1 MRWLLLLV
9 PISLALGYAVHAP
22 TLVVFV
28 AGVFAIVPLASLV
41 KDATESLAHRV
52 GSTIGGLL
60 NVSFGNA
67 AELILALFVLRAG
80 EAEVAKAQITG
91 SLIGNSL
98 LGLGLGATFGGF
110 KFARQKFDAAK
121 IGSLSSLLIL
131 VVFAL
136 LIPAMFDYT
145 ERGLKGVPDPT
156 KLDERMSLG
165 VAVILIII
173 YIANLVYTLYTHRDT
188 FADADATED
197 EAPPTAE
204 PVTGAREPVWRPVGT
219 LLLATV
225 FVALEAEMVS
235 HSLDSAAGSLGVSKF
250 FLGITLLAVVGNAAE
265 YLSAIYFARKGRMDL
280 VMGITLGSTIQV
292 ALLVAPILVLASFA
306 MGHPMTLVFR
316 SPLELVAVAAAAF
329 CVNAI
334 ARDGETNW
342 FEGVL
347 LLGVY
352 TILAI
357 AFFYVTP

>member
-1 MRWLLLLV
+1 MMRWLLALV
-9 PISLALGYAVHAP
+9 PVSLAMEYLLHAP
-22 TLVVFV
+22 PTFTFIV
-28 AGVFAIVPLASLV
+28 AVLAIIPLASMV
-41 KDATESLAHRV
+41 KDATEDVAAHV
-52 GSTIGGLL
+52 GSTVGGLL

-80 EAEVAKAQITG
+80 EPNVAKAQITG

-110 KFARQKFDAAK
+110 KTARQKFDRDK
-121 IGSLSSLLIL
+121 VGTLSSLLIL

-145 ERGLKGVPDPT
+145 ERGLKAVADPT

-165 VAVILIII
+165 VAIVLILI
-173 YIANLVYTLYTHRDT
+173 YVANLVFTLVTHRDT
-188 FADADATED
+188 FADADSD
-197 EAPPTAE
+197 EH
-204 PVTGAREPVWRPVGT
+204 GSSNRPLSRGILTLVG
-219 LLLATV
+219 ATV
-225 FVALEAEMVS
+225 VVAIEAEIVSGSLEAAS
-235 HSLDSAAGSLGVSKF
+235 KSLGLSTF

-265 YLSAIYFARKGRMDL
+265 YLSAVYFARKDRMDL

-292 ALLVAPILVLASFA
+292 ALLVAPILVLASYA

-352 TILAI
+352 VILAI

>member
-1 MRWLLLLV
+1 MRWLLALV
-9 PISLALGYAVHAP
+9 PVALVMEHVLHAP
-22 TLVVFV
+22 ALWTFAV
-28 AGVFAIVPLASLV
+28 AVAAIIPLASLV
-41 KDATESLAHRV
+41 KDATEEVATHL

-67 AELILALFVLRAG
+67 SELILALFVLRAG
-80 EAEVAKAQITG
+80 EPEVAKAQITG

-98 LGLGLGATFGGF
+98 LGLGLGAAFGGL
-110 KFARQKFDAAK
+110 KFMTQKFDARR
-121 IGSLSSLLIL
+121 IGVLSTLLTL

-136 LIPAMFDYT
+136 LIPAMFDLT
-145 ERGLKGVPDPT
+145 ERGLKNVPDPT
-156 KLDERMSLG
+156 NLDERMSLG
-165 VAVILIII
+165 VSVLLILI
-173 YIANLVYTLYTHRDT
+173 YVANLVYTLVTHRDA
-188 FADADATED
+188 FADAGGEEGEGHAPSGKPLGRSIATL
-197 EAPPTAE
+197 
-204 PVTGAREPVWRPVGT
+204 VV
-219 LLLATV
+219 ATV
-225 FVALEAEMVS
+225 FVALVAETVS
-235 HSLDSAAGSLGVSKF
+235 GSLETASSGLGVSKF

-265 YLSAIYFARKGRMDL
+265 YISAVYFARKDRMDL

-292 ALLVAPILVLASFA
+292 GLLVAPILVLASFA

-342 FEGVL
+342 FEGAL

-352 TILAI
+352 LILAV

>member
-1 MRWLLLLV
+1 MRWLLALV
-9 PISLALGYAVHAP
+9 PVSLAMEYLFHAP
-22 TLVVFV
+22 ATLVFV
-28 AGVFAIVPLASLV
+28 VSVLAIVPLASMV
-41 KDATESLAHRV
+41 KDATEDVAAHV

-67 AELILALFVLRAG
+67 AELILALFVLHAG
-80 EAEVAKAQITG
+80 QPDVAKAQITG

-110 KFARQKFDAAK
+110 KVARQKFDRDK
-121 IGSLSSLLIL
+121 VGTLSSLLVL

-145 ERGLKGVPDPT
+145 ERGLKGISDPSR
-156 KLDERMSLG
+156 LDERMSLG
-165 VAVILIII
+165 VAIVLILI
-173 YIANLVYTLYTHRDT
+173 YLANLVFTLVTHRDT
-188 FADADATED
+188 FADADSDEPED
-197 EAPPTAE
+197 CSPAGKPLSRGILTL
-204 PVTGAREPVWRPVGT
+204 VG
-219 LLLATV
+219 ATV
-225 FVALEAEMVS
+225 MVAIEAEIVSGSLEAAS
-235 HSLDSAAGSLGVSKF
+235 KSLGLSPF

-265 YLSAIYFARKGRMDL
+265 YLSAVYFARKDRMDL

-292 ALLVAPILVLASFA
+292 ALLVAPILVLASFL

-334 ARDGETNW
+334 SRDGETNW

-352 TILAI
+352 GILSI
-357 AFFYVTP
+357 AFFFVTP

>member
-1 MRWLLLLV
+1 MRWLLALV
-9 PISLALGYAVHAP
+9 PVSLILEYVVHAP
-22 TLVVFV
+22 ATWVFV
-28 AGVFAIVPLASLV
+28 AGVLAIIPLASLV
-41 KDATESLAHRV
+41 KDATEQVASRL

-67 AELILALFVLRAG
+67 SELILALFVLAAG
-80 EAEVAKAQITG
+80 EPNVAKAQITG

-110 KFARQKFDAAK
+110 KFARQKFSRDK
-121 IGSLSSLLIL
+121 VGVLSSLLTL

-145 ERGLKGVPDPT
+145 ERGIKNIPDPT
-156 KLDERMSLG
+156 SLDERMSLG
-165 VAVILIII
+165 VSVVLIVV
-173 YIANLVYTLYTHRDT
+173 YLANLFYTLVTHRDA
-188 FADADATED
+188 FDAAEEHHAPG
-197 EAPPTAE
+197 EAQAPL
-204 PVTGAREPVWRPVGT
+204 WRAITT
-219 LLLATV
+219 LLVATI
-225 FVALEAEMVS
+225 FVAIEAEIVS
-235 HSLDSAAGSLGVSKF
+235 GALDQAAEAFGLTKF
-250 FLGITLLAVVGNAAE
+250 FLGITLLAVVGNFAE
-265 YLSAIYFARKGRMDL
+265 YLSAVYFARKNQMGL

-292 ALLVAPILVLASFA
+292 ALLVAPILVIASFL

-347 LLGVY
+347 LLCVY
-352 TILAI
+352 LILSI
-357 AFFYVTP
+357 AFFFVSP

>member
-1 MRWLLLLV
+1 MRWLLALV
-9 PISLALGYAVHAP
+9 PISLAMEYLFHAP
-22 TLVVFV
+22 PTLTFVVAV
-28 AGVFAIVPLASLV
+28 LAIVPLASMV
-41 KDATESLAHRV
+41 KDATEGVASHV
-52 GSTIGGLL
+52 GTTIGGLL

-80 EAEVAKAQITG
+80 NPDVAKAQITG

-110 KFARQKFDAAK
+110 KTARQKFDRDK
-121 IGSLSSLLIL
+121 VGTLSSLLIL

-136 LIPAMFDYT
+136 MIPAMFDYT
-145 ERGLKGVPDPT
+145 ERGLKGVPDPS
-156 KLDERMSLG
+156 KLDEKMSLG
-165 VAVILIII
+165 VAAILILI
-173 YIANLVYTLYTHRDT
+173 YLANLVFTLVTHRDA
-188 FADADATED
+188 FADADSDAPED
-197 EAPPTAE
+197 CE
-204 PVTGAREPVWRPVGT
+204 PKTPLKRSLLTLVG
-219 LLLATV
+219 ATV
-225 FVALEAEMVS
+225 MVAIEAEIVS
-235 HSLDSAAGSLGVSKF
+235 GNLEKASTSFGLSKF

-265 YLSAIYFARKGRMDL
+265 YLSAVYFARKDRMDL

-292 ALLVAPILVLASFA
+292 GLLVAPILVLASYA

-352 TILAI
+352 SILAI

>member
-1 MRWLLLLV
+1 MRWLLGLV
-9 PISLALGYAVHAP
+9 PVALLMEHVFHAP
-22 TLVVFV
+22 ALWT
-28 AGVFAIVPLASLV
+28 FAISVAAIIPLASLV
-41 KDATESLAHRV
+41 KDATEEVATHL

-67 AELILALFVLRAG
+67 SELILALFVLKAG

-98 LGLGLGATFGGF
+98 LGLGLGATFGGV
-110 KFARQKFDAAK
+110 KFAKQKFDRDK
-121 IGSLSSLLIL
+121 VGVLSSLLTL

-145 ERGLKGVPDPT
+145 ERGIKNVPNPT
-156 KLDERMSLG
+156 LLDERMSVG
-165 VAVILIII
+165 VAILLILI
-173 YIANLVYTLYTHRDT
+173 YIANLVYTLVTHRDT
-188 FADADATED
+188 FADADEHD
-197 EAPPTAE
+197 APPGKPLWKSVA
-204 PVTGAREPVWRPVGT
+204 T
-219 LLLATV
+219 LVVATV
-225 FVALEAEMVS
+225 FVALVSEAVS
-235 HSLDSAAGSLGVSKF
+235 GSLESASSSLGVSKF

-265 YLSAIYFARKGRMDL
+265 YITAVYFARKDKMGL

-292 ALLVAPILVLASFA
+292 GLLVAPILVLASFVI
-306 MGHPMTLVFR
+306 GEHPMTLVFR

-352 TILAI
+352 AILAV

>member
-1 MRWLLLLV
+1 MMRWLLALV
-9 PISLALGYAVHAP
+9 PVSLAMEYLFHAP
-22 TLVVFV
+22 PTLNFIV
-28 AGVFAIVPLASLV
+28 GVLAIVPLASMV
-41 KDATESLAHRV
+41 KDATERVAAHV

-60 NVSFGNA
+60 NVTFGNVS
-67 AELILALFVLRAG
+67 ELILALFVLRAG
-80 EAEVAKAQITG
+80 QPDVAKAQITG

-110 KFARQKFDAAK
+110 KFHKQKFDRDK
-121 IGSLSSLLIL
+121 VGVLSSLLTL
-131 VVFAL
+131 TVFAL

-145 ERGLKGVPDPT
+145 ERGLKGVIDPT
-156 KLDERMSLG
+156 ALDVKMSLG
-165 VAVILIII
+165 VAVLLIFI
-173 YIANLVYTLYTHRDT
+173 YLMNLVYTLVTHKDT
-188 FADADATED
+188 FQDADSDEPCDIATTPLGK
-197 EAPPTAE
+197 A
-204 PVTGAREPVWRPVGT
+204 VGT

-225 FVALEAEMVS
+225 FVAVEAEIVS
-235 HSLDSAAGSLGVSKF
+235 GALDVAATSFGLSKF
-250 FLGITLLAVVGNAAE
+250 FLGITLLAIVGNAAE
-265 YLSAIYFARKGRMDL
+265 YLSAVYFARKNRMDL

-306 MGHPMTLVFR
+306 MGNPMTLVFR

-352 TILAI
+352 AMLGV

>member
-1 MRWLLLLV
+1 MRWLLALV
-9 PISLALGYAVHAP
+9 PVSLAMEHLFHAP
-22 TLVVFV
+22 ALWTFVVSV
-28 AGVFAIVPLASLV
+28 LAIIPLASLV
-41 KDATESLAHRV
+41 KDATEEVATHL

-67 AELILALFVLRAG
+67 SELILALFVLRAG
-80 EAEVAKAQITG
+80 EADVAKAQITG

-98 LGLGLGATFGGF
+98 LGLGLGATFGGV
-110 KFARQKFDAAK
+110 KYAVQKFDGK
-121 IGSLSSLLIL
+121 RVGVLSSLLTL

-145 ERGLKGVPDPT
+145 ERDIKHVADPSN
-156 KLDERMSLG
+156 LDLRMSLG
-165 VAVILIII
+165 VAVLLILI
-173 YIANLVYTLYTHRDT
+173 YFANLIYTLVTHRDT
-188 FADADATED
+188 FADND
-197 EAPPTAE
+197 EPHDVSGKPLWRS
-204 PVTGAREPVWRPVGT
+204 VTT
-219 LLLATV
+219 LLVATV
-225 FVALEAEMVS
+225 FVALVSEAVS
-235 HSLDSAAGSLGVSKF
+235 GSLEAASSSLGVSKF

-265 YLSAIYFARKGRMDL
+265 YITAVYFARKDRMDL

-292 ALLVAPILVLASFA
+292 GLLVAPILVLASFA

-334 ARDGETNW
+334 SRDGETNW

-352 TILAI
+352 LILSV
-357 AFFYVTP
+357 AFYYVTP

>member
-1 MRWLLLLV
+1 MMRWLLALV
-9 PISLALGYAVHAP
+9 PVSLAMEYLFHAAP
-22 TLVVFV
+22 TLTFVVSV
-28 AGVFAIVPLASLV
+28 LAIIPLASMV
-41 KDATESLAHRV
+41 KDATEDVAAHV

-80 EAEVAKAQITG
+80 EANVAKAQITG

-110 KFARQKFDAAK
+110 KTARQKFDRDK
-121 IGSLSSLLIL
+121 VGTLSSLLIL

-136 LIPAMFDYT
+136 MIPAMFDYT
-145 ERGLKGVPDPT
+145 ERGLKEVADPT

-165 VAVILIII
+165 VAIVLILI
-173 YIANLVYTLYTHRDT
+173 YVANLIFTLVTHRDT
-188 FADADATED
+188 FADADSDEPEDCTPSGKPLSRGILTLVGATIVVAI
-197 EAPPTAE
+197 EAE
-204 PVTGAREPVWRPVGT
+204 IVSGS
-219 LLLATV
+219 
-225 FVALEAEMVS
+225 LEAAS
-235 HSLDSAAGSLGVSKF
+235 KSLGLSTF

-265 YLSAIYFARKGRMDL
+265 YLSAVYFARKDRMDL

-292 ALLVAPILVLASFA
+292 ALLVAPILVLASYA

-334 ARDGETNW
+334 SRDGETNW

-352 TILAI
+352 MILSI

>member
-1 MRWLLLLV
+1 MMRWLLALV
-9 PISLALGYAVHAP
+9 PVALAMEHVFHAP
-22 TLVVFV
+22 ALWT
-28 AGVFAIVPLASLV
+28 FAVSVLAIIPLASVV
-41 KDATESLAHRV
+41 KDATEEVATHL

-67 AELILALFVLRAG
+67 SELILALFVLRAG
-80 EAEVAKAQITG
+80 EPEVAKAQITG

-98 LGLGLGATFGGF
+98 LGLGLGATFGGV
-110 KFARQKFDAAK
+110 KYATQKFDGK
-121 IGSLSSLLIL
+121 RVGVLSSLLTL

-145 ERGLKGVPDPT
+145 ERGIKHVANPEA
-156 KLDERMSLG
+156 LDQRMSLG
-165 VAVILIII
+165 VSVLLILI
-173 YIANLVYTLYTHRDT
+173 YLANLVYTLVTHRDT
-188 FADADATED
+188 FADND
-197 EAPPTAE
+197 EPHDVSGKPL
-204 PVTGAREPVWRPVGT
+204 WRSVAT
-219 LLLATV
+219 LLVATV
-225 FVALEAEMVS
+225 FVAFVSEAVSGSLE
-235 HSLDSAAGSLGVSKF
+235 SASSSLGVSKF

-265 YLSAIYFARKGRMDL
+265 YITAVYFARKNRMDL

-316 SPLELVAVAAAAF
+316 SPLELVAVTAAAF

-352 TILAI
+352 AMLSV

>member
-1 MRWLLLLV
+1 MRWLLALV
-9 PISLALGYAVHAP
+9 PVSLAMEYLFHAP
-22 TLVVFV
+22 PTLT
-28 AGVFAIVPLASLV
+28 FAVSVLAIIPLASMV
-41 KDATESLAHRV
+41 KDATEGVAAHV

-80 EAEVAKAQITG
+80 NPDVAKAQITG

-110 KFARQKFDAAK
+110 KTARQKFDRDK
-121 IGSLSSLLIL
+121 VGTLSSLLVL

-136 LIPAMFDYT
+136 MIPAMFDYT
-145 ERGLKGVPDPT
+145 ERGLKAVPDPT
-156 KLDERMSLG
+156 SLDERMSLG
-165 VAVILIII
+165 VAGILILI
-173 YIANLVYTLYTHRDT
+173 YLANLVFTLVTHRDA
-188 FADADATED
+188 FSEADSD
-197 EAPPTAE
+197 EPMHDAPPLRKSLLTL
-204 PVTGAREPVWRPVGT
+204 VG
-219 LLLATV
+219 ATV
-225 FVALEAEMVS
+225 FVAIEAEIVSGSLEAAS
-235 HSLDSAAGSLGVSKF
+235 SSLGLSKF

-265 YLSAIYFARKGRMDL
+265 YLSAVYFARKDRMDL

-292 ALLVAPILVLASFA
+292 GLLVAPILVLASFA

-352 TILAI
+352 GILGI
-357 AFFYVTP
+357 AFYYVTP